1 MMNKR
6 AFIIAHKAQYAVST
20 LCRLLEI
27 SRGWFYGFLASQPV
41 RDQRQADREARDLE
55 VLQRSKPSSKLARSA
70 MDAKCIHQDLLAG
83 GEVGSKRRVARIMK

>member
-6 AFIIAHKAQYAVST
+6 AFITAHKTQYAVPT
-20 LCRLLEI
+20 FCRLLEI

-55 VLQRSKPSSKLARSA
+55 VLPKIKPSSKPARRA
-70 MDAKCIHQDLLAG
+70 MDQNAFTRIYW
-83 GEVGSKRRVARIMK
+83 RVVKLFLNGVWLE